1 MNSGRGRQG
10 EKHMCPRSVRR
21 HDVADTEN
29 KVQAVAGYVV
39 GDRGRVSYAKPR
51 NLYFILYA
59 PGVGKK

>member
-1 MNSGRGRQG
+1 
-10 EKHMCPRSVRR
+10 MCPRSVRR
-21 HDVADTEN
+21 HNVADTEN